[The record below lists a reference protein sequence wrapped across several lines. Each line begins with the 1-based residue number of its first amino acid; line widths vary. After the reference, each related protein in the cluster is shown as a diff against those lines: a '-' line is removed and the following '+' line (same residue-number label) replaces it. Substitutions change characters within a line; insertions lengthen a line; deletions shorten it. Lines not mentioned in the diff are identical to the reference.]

1 MENSEKIIL
10 VGLFSNYGF
19 LSSCTKEEFEDIL
32 ENRED
37 YEF

>member
-1 MENSEKIIL
+1 MENTEKIIL
-10 VGLFSNYGF
+10 VGLFSNSGF
-19 LSSCTKEEFEDIL
+19 LSSFSKEEYKDIL